1 MGRAGWLLPGAIVLL
16 ALVLRLGVIVADGD
30 YVPAHDA
37 FDYDRHGRSIAAGEG
52 FPESGY
58 AEEGGSSALRPPVYP
73 YLLGAV
79 YVVSGDNTD
88 AGRVAGALL
97 GTAAVLLLYLLV
109 LRIWGRRPAL
119 VASFMAAV
127 FPSLVLLSRD
137 LLSEQMF
144 IALELGAVLCVVES
158 RGARRGIGW
167 AAAAGLLCG
176 LAALTRNPGA
186 ALALPVL
193 IGLWRRQPGSGWGVA
208 AWPPLVGLLC
218 IVVATVPWTVR
229 NWDEFGRFVPVST
242 SSGFG
247 LAGTYNQV
255 SMRDG
260 SHPGAWRTPVIVP
273 EYRPLFEV
281 DGVDEGTL
289 DATLRRE
296 SAAFAWDHPAYVLE
310 TSGRN
315 LLRLFELSSD
325 SVVGRQSVLVAQ
337 RGIGS
342 NVTLSERISLGI
354 AAVLAVLGG
363 VLLVRRRYPRGPL
376 FLWLVPILTVAVAAP
391 IAGLP
396 RYRVPADPFL
406 LILAA
411 LGLIWAWEEFAL
423 NRRPG

>member
-1 MGRAGWLLPGAIVLL
+1 LGKAGWLLPGAIVFL
-16 ALVLRLGVIVADGD
+16 ALVLRLGVIAADSD

-58 AEEGGSSALRPPVYP
+58 VEEGGASALRPPVYP
-73 YLLGAV
+73 YVLGAV
-79 YVVSGDNTD
+79 YAVSGDSVD
-88 AGRVAGALL
+88 AGRIVGAAF

-109 LRIWGRRPAL
+109 LRIWGRRTAL
-119 VASFMAAV
+119 VAAFAAAV

-137 LLSEQMF
+137 LLSEQLF

-158 RGARRGIGW
+158 RAARRGFGW
-167 AAAAGLLCG
+167 AATAGLLCG

-186 ALALPVL
+186 ALAIPIV
-193 IGLWRRQPGSGWGVA
+193 IGLWRRQPGIGWSVVA
-208 AWPPLVGLLC
+208 GPPLVGLLC
-218 IVVATVPWTVR
+218 IFVAMIPWTVR
-229 NWDEFGRFVPVST
+229 NWDDFGRLVPVST

-247 LAGTYNQV
+247 LAGTYNRA
-255 SMRDG
+255 SMDDR

-273 EYRPLFEV
+273 EYRKLFDV

-289 DATLRRE
+289 DATLRSE
-296 SAAFAWDHPAYVLE
+296 SAAFAWDHPGYALE

-315 LLRLFELSSD
+315 LLRLFELSAD

-342 NVTLSERISLGI
+342 NVSFSERISLAI
-354 AAVLAVLGG
+354 AAVFAVLGG
-363 VLLVRRRYPRGPL
+363 ALLVRRHYPRGPL
-376 FLWLVPILTVAVAAP
+376 FLWLVPVLTVLVAAP

-411 LGLIWAWEEFAL
+411 LGLIWAWEEAG
-423 NRRPG
+423 RRWRTG